1 MILKKDLVGIQN
13 LIESKYL
20 KFIFHLKNNIAF
32 KPKQDLLKDLLS
44 TIDCKGN
51 SPVLLC
57 IILHQ
62 NKKDSIFIKILSLLL
77 ENGAKFKLKDKNK
90 WTPLSIAISYGD
102 KVITEML
109 YRYYLKRREEKLKSK
124 AILIADYFKKMKDF
138 YVELKWKVKIPLLS
152 WLCPNDIFKITKF
165 GANVRADYTFVDY
178 KRLLVIRKPLS
189 VYLKVKEDSNDIE
202 FFRLDREKKEY
213 YDPFENLDEEEIQL
227 VLKDIMNK
235 NRMNGSFKILE
246 CKLEENKSFFD
257 KNKNVFDEVH
267 GFMAQKYSLNLSVQ
281 FDKNPTHIIEYVDLD
296 ENNYLNEGIEIIK
309 SRRAFDDK
317 DIDKT
322 LQEGLHIKNDTVL
335 KGIKELEKEKKMK
348 ATVWVVQNSPI
359 NSQDAVNLLESI
371 ASANE
376 FMEKVLEFFH
386 HPDIQKI
393 IDNNGFPIK
402 IEIPYNIFIDL
413 TFSFDKYIEINKDDP
428 KAINLLGPLNEAN
441 QRSRKEI
448 QDIKTNYKIR
458 AGYTN
463 IR

>member
-44 TIDCKGN
+44 TIDCRGN

-165 GANVRADYTFVDY
+165 LKWKVKIPLLSWLCPNDIFKITKFGANVRADYTFVDY
-178 KRLLVIRKPLS
+178 KRLSVIRKPLS

-257 KNKNVFDEVH
+257 KNKNVFEEVH

-348 ATVWVVQNSPI
+348 DFYVELKWKVKIP
-359 NSQDAVNLLESI
+359 LLSWLCP
-371 ASANE
+371 N
-376 FMEKVLEFFH
+376 
-386 HPDIQKI
+386 DIFKI
-393 IDNNGFPIK
+393 TKF
-402 IEIPYNIFIDL
+402 
-413 TFSFDKYIEINKDDP
+413 
-428 KAINLLGPLNEAN
+428 
-441 QRSRKEI
+441 
-448 QDIKTNYKIR
+448 
-458 AGYTN
+458 
-463 IR
+463 